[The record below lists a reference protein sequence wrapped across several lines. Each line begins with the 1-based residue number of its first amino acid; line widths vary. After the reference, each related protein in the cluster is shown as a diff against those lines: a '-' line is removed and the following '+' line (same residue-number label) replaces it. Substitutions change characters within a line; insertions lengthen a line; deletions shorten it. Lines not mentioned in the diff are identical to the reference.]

1 MRQIDISAV
10 RTSLCQQTADFVRG
24 AGFTDVLIGLSGGLD
39 SSVVAALAS
48 EALGSGH
55 VHGVRMP
62 GPFSSASSLRDA
74 SDLAENLG
82 MSMDTCPI
90 TDAFT
95 AFERTWEGA
104 FGAPFLG
111 LAAENTQARLRMCVL
126 MALSNERGWMVLNT
140 GNLSEAAMGYSTLYG
155 DTAGAFA
162 PIGGL
167 YKTEVR
173 ALAQLI
179 NGCAA
184 AAGRTPPIPE
194 NVLVKPPSAEL
205 SAGQTDEDALGIPY
219 ADLDRLLSRMLDEGG
234 RAKDLTPEEA
244 RIWRRYQA
252 NGFKR
257 ALEPPFAQVET
268 VRQGES
274 A

>member
-1 MRQIDISAV
+1 MRQIDIPAV

-62 GPFSSASSLRDA
+62 RPFSSASSLRDA

-82 MSMDTCPI
+82 MSLDPCPI
-90 TDAFT
+90 TDAFE
-95 AFERTWEGA
+95 AFGRTWA
-104 FGAPFLG
+104 ASFRG

-126 MALSNERGWMVLNT
+126 MALSNERGWVVLNT

-167 YKTEVR
+167 YKTEVQ
-173 ALAQLI
+173 ALAQFI
-179 NGCAA
+179 NSSAA

-205 SAGQTDEDALGIPY
+205 SAGQTDEDALGVPY
-219 ADLDRLLSRMLDEGG
+219 ADLDRLLSCMLDEGG
-234 RAKDLTPEEA
+234 CAEDLTPEEA

-257 ALEPPFAQVET
+257 ALEPPFAQVKT
-268 VRQGES
+268 ARQGES